1 MAASSGDSVLPIKV
15 HLLHISPMIWRR
27 VLVPEDYTL
36 HQLHGVIQ
44 TAMGWEGY
52 HLFEFRIRAVEY
64 TSPYLQGKPPSVPLE
79 QFHFRQGAKFTYIYD
94 MGDYWEHEI
103 RVEQRIPREEHQHYP
118 VCTGGSGACPPEEC
132 GGPTNYLHRRDG
144 ALGLD
149 ALDDLKILADF
160 VQQVVLDAN
169 AALRQDEGKRWEV
182 EEALERSQ
190 ERQPYLGGHFSRRA
204 VNQAFRQHRHET
216 LMHQQG

>member
-1 MAASSGDSVLPIKV
+1 MAASSGDSVLQIKV

-27 VLVPEDYTL
+27 VQVPEGYTL

-64 TSPYLQGKPPSVPLE
+64 TSPYLQGKSPNIPLE
-79 QFHFRQGAKFTYIYD
+79 QFHLRQNAKFTYIYD
-94 MGDYWEHEI
+94 MGDYWEHEVRI
-103 RVEQRIPREEHQHYP
+103 EQRLSPEEHQHYP
-118 VCTGGSGACPPEEC
+118 ACTGGSGACPPEEC
-132 GGPTNYLHRRDG
+132 GGPTNYLRRRDE

-160 VQQVVLDAN
+160 VQQVVLDGN
-169 AALRQDEGKRWEV
+169 VALRQDEEKRWEV
-182 EEALERSQ
+182 EDALERSQ
-190 ERQPYLGGHFSRRA
+190 GRQPYLSDQFSRRA
-204 VNQAFRQHRHET
+204 VNQAFRQQHHEI